1 MRFTGD
7 SLEMEAVTSGPE
19 LALVLESQ
27 TAPLLQRHI
36 FDLTTKICL
45 MLRVPD

>member
-19 LALVLESQ
+19 LALVLEYQ
-27 TAPLLQRHI
+27 TAPTAATPYFRPDNK
-36 FDLTTKICL
+36 DL
-45 MLRVPD
+45 PDVESA